1 MSQPPLAHLASPA
14 VTAPSPQHLEQIA
27 AARVKW
33 KKIRRCASTATFSAW
48 TMAIFGALTVLFS
61 IRDPV
66 GLALGV
72 GMCVMS
78 HFEFRGA
85 SGVRRLSV
93 TAPMHLARNQLI
105 FGSLLAI

>member
-1 MSQPPLAHLASPA
+1 MPMPDPPFAHLPSPA

-27 AARVKW
+27 AARVRW
-33 KKIRRCASTATFSAW
+33 KVIRRCVSTATFSAW
-48 TMAIFGALTVLFS
+48 TMAIFGALTILFS
-61 IRDPV
+61 MGDW
-66 GLALGV
+66 LSMALGV

-85 SGVRRLSV
+85 SGVRKLSL

-105 FGSLLAI
+105 